1 HPIDAIRVL
10 DQPQVRAAI
19 ELIGQ
24 IGEPIRLRGQRVGRP
39 ASELAAQVV
48 DQAGQRAALGCMVHA
63 DRLRPRHRELARQC
77 ALADPG
83 QPEDHRA
90 RHQPEP
96 ALESSELG
104 VTSDDERRRP
114 NAHAPARIDGNIRR
128 RVVDHGYATVLPSL
142 SIVIP
147 AYNEAASIEATVAD
161 ALAVGAAHAS
171 ALEVIVCNDASR
183 DATGARDPR
192 VVALHRAHNRG
203 IEASI
208 RTLYAHAR
216 HAWVF
221 LNSADRQWPMT
232 ALVPMA
238 AAAEA
243 GADFVIGVRS
253 NKREVYT
260 PYRRLISWSYERI
273 VRALGAPGGDPGSIK
288 LARREL
294 LHRAVVARGVF
305 AEGERV
311 IRAARGGARVV
322 EVPVEFHR
330 RAEGKATGARRD
342 VVVRAVLDVGR
353 VTASLALGAPAP
365 RLPVPDVER

>member
-1 HPIDAIRVL
+1 VAL
-10 DQPQVRAAI
+10 LRA
-19 ELIGQ
+19 
-24 IGEPIRLRGQRVGRP
+24 
-39 ASELAAQVV
+39 
-48 DQAGQRAALGCMVHA
+48 
-63 DRLRPRHRELARQC
+63 
-77 ALADPG
+77 
-83 QPEDHRA
+83 
-90 RHQPEP
+90 
-96 ALESSELG
+96 
-104 VTSDDERRRP
+104 
-114 NAHAPARIDGNIRR
+114 
-128 RVVDHGYATVLPSL
+128 VLPSL
-142 SIVIP
+142 SIVLP
-147 AYNEAASIEATVAD
+147 AYNEAASIAASVRD
-161 ALAVGAAHAS
+161 ALEVGAAHAT
-171 ALEVIVCNDASR
+171 ALEVIVCDDASR
-183 DATGARDPR
+183 DDTRAIAAAIAAADPR
-192 VVALHRAHNRG
+192 VVVLHRADNCG

-208 RTLYAHAR
+208 RALYAHAR

-232 ALVPMA
+232 VLGPMA
-238 AAAEA
+238 AAAES

-260 PYRRLISWSYERI
+260 PYRRLVSWGYERI

-330 RAEGKATGARRD
+330 RAAGKATGARRD

-353 VTASLALGAPAP
+353 VAASLGVGAPAP
-365 RLPVPDVER
+365 TLPVPDVER